1 MKIITVEHL
10 SKYYT
15 IGHDRNSGVIRYKT
29 FRESMMSAGRSL
41 YQRLRHPLSPNR
53 EQVEL
58 EEFRALDDV
67 SFEVEQGDRIGIIGR
82 NGAGKSTLLKLL
94 CRITEPTKGRITM
107 RGRVASLLEVGT
119 GFHPELSGREN
130 IYLNGAILGMKRAE
144 IKRKFDEIVDFSGV
158 EKFLDTPV
166 KRYSSGMYVRL
177 AFAVAAHLE
186 SEILLID
193 EVLAVGDAEFQK
205 KCLGKMDDISKN
217 EGRTI
222 LFVSHNM
229 GAIKNLCNLVLFLK
243 QGRKEALLDK
253 VDEVIAQYLMKP
265 QLNCPLWKNDGSFYD
280 HSFTP
285 EKMYLIDEGG
295 NITNMV
301 SRSRKY
307 NLVIEATINKIDPSL
322 NFGVSILSSSGT
334 IAFSTW
340 IRDLPQGKDLIIL
353 GQNRYSFE
361 LPTAIL
367 NNGKYSILL
376 SAGLDNIRTIIPVD
390 ADMVNLSFEVSDNLG
405 LAFGGTVR
413 RGIFFQLIP
422 WERQAGD

>member
-94 CRITEPTKGRITM
+94 CRITEPMKGRITM

-144 IKRKFDEIVDFSGV
+144 IKRKFGEIVDFSGV

-229 GAIKNLCNLVLFLK
+229 GAIHNLCIKGIFLK
-243 QGRKEALLDK
+243 QGKIAFYGDIDKTLELYARDNHSEILIPLHMRKNRQGNGMIRITAINFYNIISSSLRSPELETGCKLLLQIALTSSVESYNDIELSIGIDNSMGIRLLRFNLK
-253 VDEVIAQYLMKP
+253 
-265 QLNCPLWKNDGSFYD
+265 QLNARPEIRKGINIINFLIPKLSLLPGEYFGNAYIELDGQMSDY
-280 HSFTP
+280 
-285 EKMYLIDEGG
+285 
-295 NITNMV
+295 ITN
-301 SRSRKY
+301 
-307 NLVIEATINKIDPSL
+307 
-322 NFGVSILSSSGT
+322 
-334 IAFSTW
+334 AFQFT
-340 IRDLPQGKDLIIL
+340 
-353 GQNRYSFE
+353 
-361 LPTAIL
+361 
-367 NNGKYSILL
+367 
-376 SAGLDNIRTIIPVD
+376 
-390 ADMVNLSFEVSDNLG
+390 VNP
-405 LAFGGTVR
+405 
-413 RGIFFQLIP
+413 GIFFHKGNIS
-422 WERQAGD
+422 ERCCENVVCDFEILAE